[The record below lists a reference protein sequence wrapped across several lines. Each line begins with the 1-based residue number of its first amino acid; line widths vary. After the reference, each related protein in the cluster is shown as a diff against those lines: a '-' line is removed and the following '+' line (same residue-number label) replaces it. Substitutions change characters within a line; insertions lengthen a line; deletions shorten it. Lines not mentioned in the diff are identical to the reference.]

1 MNIVTSLQGNLKACT
16 RCSHTFEPRR
26 SDQKYCSVKCK
37 KAGSK
42 NSTRGARAVE
52 NKVRSRTHYIR
63 AMDLERMVY
72 SVAPSERLGVM
83 QQILTYICVD
93 AGLRNILCDLRL
105 LREPPRMSGRKNIA
119 QAASSYTRKFYGLSI
134 QTYVRRVQAG
144 NEIEGI
150 AIT

>member
-1 MNIVTSLQGNLKACT
+1 M
-16 RCSHTFEPRR
+16 
-26 SDQKYCSVKCK
+26 
-37 KAGSK
+37 
-42 NSTRGARAVE
+42 RAVE
-52 NKVRSRTHYIR
+52 NKERSKVHYAR
-63 AMDLERMVY
+63 ARDLEHMVY

-83 QQILTYICVD
+83 QQLLTYVCVD

-144 NEIEGI
+144 DEIEGI